1 MGLYF
6 LFGGLNMVA
15 QKKNYTPMS
24 FRLEQSLVVL
34 LNAYS
39 KETGIPKTVIV
50 EKALAVYLKKNS
62 SDCKQP
68 AEN

>member
-1 MGLYF
+1 MA
-6 LFGGLNMVA
+6 A

-24 FRLEQSLVVL
+24 FRLEQTLVVL

-50 EKALAVYLKKNS
+50 EKALAAYLNKNS
-62 SDCKQP
+62 SDDKQST
-68 AEN
+68 EN

>member
-1 MGLYF
+1 MA
-6 LFGGLNMVA
+6 A

-24 FRLEQSLVVL
+24 FRLEQSLAIL

-50 EKALAVYLKKNS
+50 EKALAAYLKKNS
-62 SDCKQP
+62 SDCKQS